1 MMEMRVRMV
10 MRVMVMME
18 VVMAVVEMMLGGD
31 GDEHGGNCIILKKR
45 DYTGQDSRSMGRLW
59 GIEEEPTL

>member
-1 MMEMRVRMV
+1 
-10 MRVMVMME
+10 MME